1 MRKIT
6 YKGSIADDVETL
18 KTGHFRPF
26 VKAAAGIGLVALS
39 GASLV
44 TVVPPAVVVAGIGF
58 GAYMGVSGIV
68 KGAYNSFV
76 KVPKAKKRVY
86 KLLDALGCDDTVNE
100 HDVKVAR
107 DIPMTVKN
115 VRGYGR
121 GVGNY
126 IVVNDN
132 KKKTFIR
139 EVRSEDLRAYK
150 QYVMDISNQLEA
162 GIVANELEPVENVI
176 VLKK

>member
-1 MRKIT
+1 MKKIT
-6 YKGSIADDVETL
+6 YKGSIAEDVETL
-18 KTGHFRPF
+18 KDGHFRPF

-44 TVVPPAVVVAGIGF
+44 TIVPPAVVVAGMGL
-58 GAYMGVSGIV
+58 GAYMGVSGII
-68 KGAYNSFV
+68 KGAYNSLY

-86 KLLDALGCDDTVNE
+86 KLLDSLGANDKVNE
-100 HDVKVAR
+100 HDIKVAK

-115 VRGYGR
+115 VKGYGK

-126 IVVNDN
+126 IVVNDGS
-132 KKKTFIR
+132 KKTFIR

-176 VLKK
+176 ILKK